1 LSSFLLLARKNDYC
15 VIILLMSTIS
25 SIEQV
30 GAEPI
35 NIKWKVVRGDTATLR
50 VDFLEDDE
58 TTEIDID
65 DWTFS
70 ATSYDSSGDLLDE
83 LTVTKYNGYVIVTA
97 PSDLTTFWGNGYKN
111 VVANLPF
118 DVQIVTDDDVVWTPI
133 IGTISVYS
141 DITPGGL

>member
-1 LSSFLLLARKNDYC
+1 
-15 VIILLMSTIS
+15 MSTIS

-30 GAEPI
+30 GADPI
-35 NIKWKVVRGDTATLR
+35 SIKWKVVRGDTATLR

-58 TTEIDID
+58 TTKIDID
-65 DWTFS
+65 DWTVS
-70 ATSYDSSGDLLDE
+70 ATSYDPSGDLLDE
-83 LTVTKYNGYVIVTA
+83 LTVTKYDGYVIVTA
-97 PSDLTTFWGNGYKN
+97 PSDLTTFWGSGYRN

-118 DVQIVTDDDVVWTPI
+118 DIQIITDDDVVWTPI